1 MILLIHLYFVL
12 FCFSQKHIF
21 SYFIYLPTYV
31 LTYLHMK
38 EVIWIHRGLFTYDA
52 FIFLK

>member
-12 FCFSQKHIF
+12 ICFSRKHIF

-38 EVIWIHRGLFTYDA
+38 EVSLHMMPLHMDT
-52 FIFLK
+52 